1 MTGCQPSWVE
11 LNAYVDGELDAGR
24 AESVARAVACD
35 AEVAAQVAALRR
47 LKTVAGRA
55 VEQTPPA
62 APAPPRRPAVRRL
75 AVLRLGVAA
84 CLAVLL
90 LSAGLL
96 LAERMIGPGRASLVA
111 RGWAGHEAWL
121 AGGAGGGVEPSF
133 LLTALAGLG
142 PQARVPQLDAAKL
155 RLDHVAVLPG
165 SGAGS
170 GEDGALLHLGYRGLR
185 GCRLSL
191 FIFAAEGGWPG
202 DYASAAGEGR
212 LGVGW
217 QVAGLGYLLLAR
229 GMDPVRFD
237 LIAAT
242 VAEAT
247 RLRQPFD
254 AAARSALRRSRET
267 GPPCRA

>member
-62 APAPPRRPAVRRL
+62 APAPPRRQAVRRL

-155 RLDHVAVLPG
+155 RLDHVAMLPG
-165 SGAGS
+165 SGDG
-170 GEDGALLHLGYRGLR
+170 GALLHLGYRGLR

-191 FIFAAEGGWPG
+191 FIFAAEGDWPG

-217 QVAGLGYLLLAR
+217 QVADLGYLLLAR
-229 GMDPVRFD
+229 GMDPGRFD

-254 AAARSALRRSRET
+254 AAARSALRRSREA